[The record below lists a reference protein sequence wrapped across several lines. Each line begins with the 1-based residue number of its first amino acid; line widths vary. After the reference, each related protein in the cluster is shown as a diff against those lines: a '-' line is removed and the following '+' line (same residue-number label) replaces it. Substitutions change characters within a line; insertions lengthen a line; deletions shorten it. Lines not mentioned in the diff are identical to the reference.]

1 MNGAAQDSVI
11 EFLSSPDAFGPGT
24 GRAERVE
31 THISVVFLAGNRAYK
46 LKRAVRYPYL
56 DFSTL
61 EKRRTACDAEVRINR
76 RTAPSLYKGIVAV
89 TREADGRLAVGGAG
103 APVEWLVEM
112 ARFEEE
118 TRFDRLAAKNALG
131 RDTIEDLADAIAA
144 FHAAAE
150 IRDVDTVAGLGLTI
164 DGDSASME
172 SLAGGIFDVADIGRL
187 AELSRRAL
195 AELAPLLQAR
205 RRAGR
210 VRRCHGDLHLRNICM
225 VDGRPTLFDAIEFN
239 DTFADIDVLYDLAF
253 LVMDLDRRGQR
264 RLANVVLNRYLD
276 VSGDDGGLR
285 CLPLFLSLR
294 AAIRAHVQATAATK
308 AGDGVRAKA
317 LRAEAGEYL
326 AAAFEYLAPGA
337 PPMLIAVGGLSGS
350 GKSRLARALAPFV
363 GAAPGARVQRT
374 DVIRKRLMGKDP
386 TVRLGPEGYTREMSG
401 RTYGTLYELVRTS
414 LDAGRT
420 TIADAVFAAADERR
434 RIAAVAAEAGV
445 VFRGFWLEAPA
456 DVMERRVSER
466 KRNASDAT
474 VEVVRRQ
481 AHYDLGTIEW
491 TRVDSSGAKA
501 ATLSRALAAL
511 GIVPPTSDRRI
522 DESGAH

>member
-1 MNGAAQDSVI
+1 MSGDAQKAIID
-11 EFLSSPDAFGPGT
+11 FLASQDAFGPNA

-31 THISVVFLAGNRAYK
+31 THISVVFLVGDKAYK

-61 EKRRTACDAEVRINR
+61 EKRKAACDAEVRVNR
-76 RTAPSLYKGIVAV
+76 RTAPTLYKGVVAV
-89 TREADGRLAVGGAG
+89 TRGADNRLAVGGTG
-103 APVEWLVEM
+103 EPVEWLVEM

-118 TRFDRLAAKNALG
+118 TRFDRLAAKDALG
-131 RDTIEDLADAIAA
+131 RHTIEDLADAIAA

-150 IRDVDTVAGLGLTI
+150 IRDADTVAGLGVTI
-164 DGDSASME
+164 DGDRASME
-172 SLAGGIFDVADIGRL
+172 SLAGGIFDAADIVRL
-187 AELSRRAL
+187 AELSMRAL
-195 AELAPLLQAR
+195 TDLTPLLHVR
-205 RRAGR
+205 RRSGR

-264 RLANVVLNRYLD
+264 RFANVVLNRYLD
-276 VSGDDGGLR
+276 MTGDDDGLA

-308 AGDGVRAKA
+308 AEDGGRSEA
-317 LRAEAGEYL
+317 LRAEAREYL

-350 GKSRLARALAPFV
+350 GKSRLARALAPFA

-374 DVIRKRLMGKDP
+374 DVIRKRLMGKGP
-386 TVRLGPEGYTREMSG
+386 LERLGPEGYTREMSD
-401 RTYGTLYELVRTS
+401 RTYGALYELVRAS
-414 LDAGRT
+414 LAAGRT
-420 TIADAVFAAADERR
+420 TIADAVFADPIERR

-445 VFRGFWLEAPA
+445 AFRGLWLEAPTA
-456 DVMERRVSER
+456 VMERRVSER

-474 VEVVRRQ
+474 AEIVRRQ
-481 AHYDLGTIEW
+481 TDYDLGTIEW
-491 TRVDSSGAKA
+491 TRVDSSGSKA
-501 ATLSRALAAL
+501 ATLAHALAAL
-511 GIVPPTSDRRI
+511 GVVKPAPER
-522 DESGAH
+522 

>member
-1 MNGAAQDSVI
+1 MNGDVQKSII
-11 EFLSSPDAFGPGT
+11 EFLASADAFGSGT
-24 GRAERVE
+24 GYAERVE
-31 THISVVFLAGNRAYK
+31 THISVVFLAGDRAYK

-61 EKRRTACDAEVRINR
+61 EMRKAACDAEVRLNR
-76 RTAPSLYKGIVAV
+76 RTAPTLYKGVVAV
-89 TREADGRLAVGGAG
+89 TREVGGRLAVGGTG
-103 APVEWLVEM
+103 VPVEWLVEM

-118 TRFDRLAAKNALG
+118 TRFDRLAAKGALD
-131 RDTIEDLADAIAA
+131 RHTIEDLADAIAA
-144 FHAAAE
+144 FHADAE
-150 IRDVDTVAGLGLTI
+150 IKDADTVAGLGLTI
-164 DGDSASME
+164 EGDKASME

-195 AELAPLLQAR
+195 AALAPLLQAR

-239 DTFADIDVLYDLAF
+239 DTFADIDVLYDLGF
-253 LVMDLDRRGQR
+253 LVMDLDRRGRR

-276 VSGDDGGLR
+276 ISADDGGLP

-308 AGDGVRAKA
+308 TDDAVRVEL
-317 LRAEAGEYL
+317 LRTEAREYL
-326 AAAFEYLAPGA
+326 AAAFEYLAPGT

-374 DVIRKRLMGKDP
+374 DVIRKRLMGKGP
-386 TVRLGPEGYTREMSG
+386 LVRLGPEGYTRDMSE
-401 RTYGTLYELVRTS
+401 RTYEALYELVRAS
-414 LDAGRT
+414 LAAGRT
-420 TIADAVFAAADERR
+420 TIADAVFADADERR
-434 RIAAVAAEAGV
+434 RIAAVAAETGV
-445 VFRGFWLEAPA
+445 AFHGFWLEAPT

-474 VEVVRRQ
+474 AEIVRRQ
-481 AHYDLGTIEW
+481 ADYDLGTIEW
-491 TRVDSSGAKA
+491 TRVDSAGSKA
-501 ATLSRALAAL
+501 ATLAQALAAL
-511 GIVPPTSDRRI
+511 EIATSAPG
-522 DESGAH
+522 EEASAH